1 MTSISTIEDIVERGT
16 SGGLEMGEAQRR
28 LDEFEAEEMHVE
40 AGDKEEAKAIDWL
53 LEDCREKGLRQR
65 EDVSKR

>member
-1 MTSISTIEDIVERGT
+1 
-16 SGGLEMGEAQRR
+16 MGEAQRR